1 MTPSTR
7 ELDREGVHIDR
18 QETFERLCSGL
29 AVMLGGEE
37 GKVRGSRR
45 GEGRG
50 EE

>member
-29 AVMLGGEE
+29 AVMLGG
-37 GKVRGSRR
+37 GGGGGGGRR
-45 GEGRG
+45 GR
-50 EE
+50 